1 MVLRPSICRVRI
13 KDREA
18 KLPQRKNKKPLG
30 VYPVE
35 VTKGMN
41 STNLCLHFPV
51 QTLSSLFS
59 GGKRPGCSL
68 LPVTLVS
75 MTYVIYDTWYQ

>member
-1 MVLRPSICRVRI
+1 MQ
-13 KDREA
+13 DEN
-18 KLPQRKNKKPLG
+18 QRQRGKVSTEKEQKALLG
-30 VYPVE
+30 AYPVE

-41 STNLCLHFPV
+41 STHLCLHFPV

>member
-13 KDREA
+13 KDREE
-18 KLPQRKNKKPLG
+18 KLPPRRNKALRG
-30 VYPVE
+30 LYRRSH
-35 VTKGMN
+35 KGDELN
-41 STNLCLHFPV
+41 KLCLHFPG
-51 QTLSSLFS
+51 QILSSLFS

-75 MTYVIYDTWYQ
+75 MTYVVYDTWYQ